1 MTGIDLAPLATLGLI
16 ALALAVVPL
25 AWVWRRHRHAGPR
38 RLLHALALL
47 TLVLSFDLVL
57 LGAFTR
63 LSDSG
68 LGCPDWPGC
77 YGHASPVGARA
88 HIGEAEVAMPHGP
101 VTHGKA
107 WIEMLH
113 RYAAATIG
121 VLTIA
126 LVLLAMRAARPGGPG
141 GPAGHSAVG
150 SGWAWATLAW
160 ILVQGAFGALT
171 VTWRLYPA
179 IVTLHL
185 LGGMALLA
193 LLAAQVQAYDPD
205 RERRRVAVTRAL
217 ALGLGVAAGVAV
229 LQVALGAWVSS
240 NYAVLA
246 CRDVP
251 TCQGAWWPEVDFAR
265 GFELRRHLGTTGDGD
280 MLPFPALTA
289 IHLAHR
295 IGALVLVTVL
305 LLLAWRLLRAPA
317 DGPVLRRHAHGLFAI
332 CAWQVATG
340 LGNVVLGWPLVAAV
354 LHTGG
359 AAMLVVLLASLAMRV
374 RVVRRAAPAPQ
385 RTAAP
390 LPHRV
395 TAGGHAS

>member
-1 MTGIDLAPLATLGLI
+1 MTSGGVDLAPLALLALI
-16 ALALAVVPL
+16 ALMLAAVPL

-38 RLLHALALL
+38 RLLHALTVL

-88 HIGEAEVAMPHGP
+88 HIGSAQAAMPHGP

-107 WIEMLH
+107 WVEMLH
-113 RYAAATIG
+113 RYAAAAIG

-126 LVLLAMRAARPGGPG
+126 LVLLAYRASRTAAARLDPRQRPGT
-141 GPAGHSAVG
+141 A
-150 SGWAWATLAW
+150 WAWATLAW
-160 ILVQGAFGALT
+160 IIVQGAFGALT

-193 LLAAQVQAYDPD
+193 LLAVQAQAYDAA
-205 RERRRVAVTRAL
+205 RARRRLAVSREL
-217 ALGLGVAAGVAV
+217 AAGVAV
-229 LQVALGAWVSS
+229 VALIAVLQIALGAWVSS

-246 CRDVP
+246 CRDFP
-251 TCQGAWWPEVDFAR
+251 TCQGQWWPEADFAS
-265 GFELRRHLGTTGDGD
+265 GFELRRHLGATADGD

-295 IGALVLVTVL
+295 AGALVLVAAV
-305 LLLAWRLLRAPA
+305 LLLAWRLIAHARAPGSA
-317 DGPVLRRHAHGLFAI
+317 PLGRYGLGFI
-332 CAWQVATG
+332 GVCAFQVATG
-340 LGNVVLGWPLVAAV
+340 LGNVLLGWPLLAAV

-359 AAMLVVLLASLAMRV
+359 AAMLVVLLASLGARLRV
-374 RVVRRAAPAPQ
+374 EASPAPRSNARPLRAARATSP
-385 RTAAP
+385 
-390 LPHRV
+390 
-395 TAGGHAS
+395 